1 MALGGGAL
9 VATAFIHSIRTPEAP
24 RCGRAIM
31 TFSAGA
37 TSPHRDRSI
46 DLVRAVLLVIVVGLH
61 SMMVGISVGPSG
73 FALGNALE
81 HQDWFAPV
89 TWALQVMP
97 LFFLVGGFSS
107 HTQWTRMRERGHSAS
122 DYVVSRL
129 HRLLVP
135 AVAVIVAVAIGL
147 AAMTALGVPADLI
160 AVAGFRISQPL
171 WFLGVYVL
179 CSAFVPVLVAA
190 HGKRPVLTLVSLIAA
205 AVAVDVLRFGTGIEG
220 IGFLNLVFVWLAV
233 QQFGFWLA
241 DGRFDALST
250 RSRVSIMVGS
260 ILTLLFLTVPGP
272 YSVDMLNNLN
282 PPTICL
288 IVLGVAQLM
297 LFTLLRDRLRIA
309 AERPRIGAVVDAL
322 GARSMTVYLWH
333 MPVIIVLAAGLLIL
347 NAVVHLPLPE
357 PLSAGWWATRPIWLF
372 AVGIAVLPVAACLG
386 RSEMR
391 KVSPSS
397 LGTSP
402 RVRVRVAFAVVA
414 GAGAVLV
421 LLVTGISLAG
431 AVMAL
436 GMLVAALALA
446 GVLER
451 TAQQESGLVSGL
463 RGHRA

>member
-1 MALGGGAL
+1 
-9 VATAFIHSIRTPEAP
+9 
-24 RCGRAIM
+24 M

-89 TWALQVMP
+89 TWVLQVMP

-135 AVAVIVAVAIGL
+135 AVVVIVAVAIGL

-190 HGKRPVLTLVSLIAA
+190 HGKRPVLTLASLIAA

-233 QQFGFWLA
+233 QQLGFWLA
-241 DGRFDALST
+241 DGRFDALSM
-250 RSRVSIMVGS
+250 RSRVSIMAGS
-260 ILTLLFLTVPGP
+260 LLGLLLLTMLGP

-288 IVLGVAQLM
+288 IVLGAAQLM
-297 LFTLLRDRLRIA
+297 LFTLLRDRLRLA

-333 MPVIIVLAAGLLIL
+333 MPVIIVLAAGLLVL

-357 PLSAGWWATRPIWLF
+357 PLSAGWWATRPIWLL

-386 RSEMR
+386 RFEMR
-391 KVSPSS
+391 KVAPSS

-436 GMLVAALALA
+436 GMFVAALALA

-463 RGHRA
+463 LSVRSGRRPATQGFPRLR